1 MMEDK
6 QIVDLYWARSEDAI
20 TETDKKYG
28 RYCHYI
34 AYQILSDNE
43 DAEEIVNDT
52 YLKTWNTIPPNR
64 PDPLK
69 GYVGMI
75 SNQLALDRYDEKT
88 AKKRGGGQ
96 MPMVLHEL
104 SECIPD
110 GDEGT
115 DIGKSVA
122 LRDAL
127 NRFLKS
133 LPQKTRT
140 IFVRRYWYVTSI
152 AEIAEE
158 FGMKESAV
166 AMLMLRTRLKLKEF
180 LGKEGFEG

>member
-1 MMEDK
+1 MEDK
-6 QIVDLYWARSEDAI
+6 EIVDLYWARSENAI
-20 TETDKKYG
+20 AETDKKYG

-52 YLKTWNTIPPNR
+52 YLKTWNTVPPNR

-75 SNQLALDRYDEKT
+75 SNQLALDRYHFKT
-88 AKKRGGGQ
+88 AAKRGGGQ
-96 MPMVLHEL
+96 MPAVLHEL

-110 GDEGT
+110 GDDGA
-115 DIGKSVA
+115 DIGQSIA

-127 NRFLKS
+127 VRFLKS
-133 LPQKTRT
+133 LPEKTRT
-140 IFVRRYWYVTSI
+140 IFVRRYWYVTPLS
-152 AEIAEE
+152 EIAEE
-158 FGMKESAV
+158 FGMKESTV
-166 AMLMLRTRLKLKEF
+166 AMLMLRTRFKLKEF
-180 LGKEGFEG
+180 LEKEGFDA